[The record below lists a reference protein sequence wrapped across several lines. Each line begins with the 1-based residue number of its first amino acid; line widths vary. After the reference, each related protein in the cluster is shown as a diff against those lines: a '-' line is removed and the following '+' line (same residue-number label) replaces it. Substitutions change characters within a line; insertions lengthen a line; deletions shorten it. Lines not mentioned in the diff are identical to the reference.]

1 MENFIFCAVN
11 VKLFVDNASLSSV
24 VNNASVFASRLNNDL
39 LKIRDWLSIGKFR
52 LTQIL
57 LNKRQRLFFQKKIL
71 GTHPSLFF
79 NNLLI
84 KQDTIKKHFGLTLE
98 HLLTFQYHVSEKIK
112 KAMNGIGPLRKH
124 YSILPP
130 ASLLAIYKSFIRPH
144 LDYGNVVYDKF
155 SNDCFTNKLET
166 VQRYISRKTVS
177 RIRVRTSLKRSWMR
191 RLCLF
196 YKVVSI
202 KLPAYIY
209 DIIPPVM
216 QSQRH
221 PNKINSISCRTEYFK
236 NAFFPCVIGEWKK
249 LNPEIRRSGSYNIFW
264 KSILNFVYF
273 GS

>member
-39 LKIRDWLSIGKFR
+39 LKIRDWLSFGKFR

-84 KQDTIKKHFGLTLE
+84 KQDTTKKHFGLTLE
-98 HLLTFQYHVSEKIK
+98 HQLTFQYHVNEKIK
-112 KAMNGIGPLRKH
+112 KAMNGIGPLRKL
-124 YSILPP
+124 YSILPR

-155 SNDCFTNKLET
+155 SNDGFTNKLET

-216 QSQRH
+216 QSQRY